1 MCIAIL
7 NTKGKLSKETIKNS
21 FDNNEMGAGLLW
33 NANGKLNSFKTYKFN
48 ALLQKYNE
56 LRNNTKTGKI
66 VLHFRIATSGI
77 NGKENLHPFNVN
89 DNLGFVH
96 NGVISGL
103 GNTKH
108 SDTYQFNEIL
118 KGFKHDFIN
127 CKTSNLFI
135 ANYIGSGSKLVF
147 LDNNGNHTLINESKG
162 HWDKAKLNWFSNDSY
177 KAYNDY
183 KWYGSTKI
191 YNTVKKYNYKI
202 DTFAEEESYWDT
214 FAECCSYYN
223 IDEMN
228 INSDTEIEYYCELN
242 NCADVYELLQHL
254 KSNKTLYDYAK

>member
-33 NANGKLNSFKTYKFN
+33 NANGKLNTFKTYKFN

-66 VLHFRIATSGI
+66 VLHFRIATSGV

-103 GNTKH
+103 GNVKH
-108 SDTYQFNEIL
+108 SDTYQFRTFTNI
-118 KGFKHDFIN
+118 
-127 CKTSNLFI
+127 
-135 ANYIGSGSKLVF
+135 V
-147 LDNNGNHTLINESKG
+147 GNKQI
-162 HWDKAKLNWFSNDSY
+162 
-177 KAYNDY
+177 
-183 KWYGSTKI
+183 
-191 YNTVKKYNYKI
+191 
-202 DTFAEEESYWDT
+202 
-214 FAECCSYYN
+214 
-223 IDEMN
+223 
-228 INSDTEIEYYCELN
+228 
-242 NCADVYELLQHL
+242 
-254 KSNKTLYDYAK
+254 